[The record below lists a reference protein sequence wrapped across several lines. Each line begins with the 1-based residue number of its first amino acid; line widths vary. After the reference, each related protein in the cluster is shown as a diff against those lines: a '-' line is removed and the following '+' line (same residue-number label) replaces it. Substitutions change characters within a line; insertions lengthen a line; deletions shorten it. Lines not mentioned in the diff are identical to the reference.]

1 MYDSWFDCTFKIA
14 ILHGHVVVAKH
25 GQWVHLLRRGRWLV
39 LIKLCQKRWH
49 HLAIGR
55 NILEIVLVPRL
66 VTHLRIIPRKQLP
79 VIIEQP
85 EVIINGRPVGIIID
99 LTIKL
104 WWIHFLPIYHWRK
117 PRDIRFISGSLPVSF
132 LFPITLYRL
141 GRYLFSL
148 CVIQTESK
156 GVHGGHPKCTIWF
169 GRVQKRTIKSAT
181 RNFTN
186 PFVCTRNHPLRII
199 NLEVDSDWST
209 PLNTSLSSA
218 NNQSCGVS
226 IFGTRIICFP
236 GTWLA
241 HFFFMSHSITTTLK
255 WVLYPLQLNTL
266 HCHKVNLSQS
276 LSQTR

>member
-186 PFVCTRNHPLRII
+186 PFVCTKNHPLRII
-199 NLEVDSDWST
+199 WRLILIGQHLLTLRSLVPITNHVACPYLVLESFVFLVPDWLISFSWVILLPL
-209 PLNTSLSSA
+209 PLNGF
-218 NNQSCGVS
+218 C
-226 IFGTRIICFP
+226 I
-236 GTWLA
+236 
-241 HFFFMSHSITTTLK
+241 
-255 WVLYPLQLNTL
+255 
-266 HCHKVNLSQS
+266 HCS
-276 LSQTR
+276 